1 MSAPRRGGRLPD
13 PAVAS
18 VAAGPDFT
26 LQTTDPLVHEPG
38 REPDAD
44 TERLRGLVAVQ
55 QWLGEAALEGGGL
68 DAIATAIYAA
78 VGGSV
83 LIVGPAG
90 RPLARHDP
98 GGLLGDE
105 VAGDLGRA
113 LTARDDAHPRI
124 VDHPALPAAA
134 YARPIPAP
142 RGSRARAWLVVATA
156 DGQVDELVRLVVQQ
170 AAAIVGL
177 ELRHQGVAGET
188 ERRLTANLVGE
199 AIGGRTDPAEL
210 GRRLEAF
217 GMQGEVAVA
226 VFTVAGTVGEGALQV
241 TLAALDVAAAVSTQG
256 VGGREL
262 LCALIAVGERDPIE
276 LAREARRRLAA
287 EVGAEEEIVAAVS
300 RARPAGELPR
310 TFQEA
315 YWALGAVEHR
325 LGGAAAGG
333 GPVARG
339 PTGADDPAI
348 GSWHDLGVE
357 ALLLAVADEDV
368 LRLYCDRLLGPVL
381 AGDSAYAAE
390 LLHSLELFIL
400 HNGQWERAARELHCH
415 RHTLRYR
422 MRKLEEM
429 TGRDLAKATD
439 RIEFWLA
446 LRAREL
452 TARSAAGPPTG

>member
-1 MSAPRRGGRLPD
+1 MRQASPRDRT
-13 PAVAS
+13 
-18 VAAGPDFT
+18 FT

-38 REPDAD
+38 REPDA
-44 TERLRGLVAVQ
+44 EAQRLRELVAVQ
-55 QWLGEAALEGGGL
+55 QWLGETALEGGGL

-83 LIVGPAG
+83 LIVGTAG

-177 ELRHQGVAGET
+177 ELKHQRVAGET
-188 ERRLTANLVGE
+188 ERRLTANLVGD
-199 AIGGRTDPAEL
+199 AIAGRTDLAEL

-217 GMQGEVAVA
+217 GMQGEVAAA
-226 VFTVAGTVGEGALQV
+226 VFTVAGTAAEGALQV
-241 TLAALDVAAAVSTQG
+241 TLAALDVAAAVSTQE

-262 LCALIAVGERDPIE
+262 LCALIAVGAREPIE
-276 LAREARRRLAA
+276 LAAEARRRLA
-287 EVGAEEEIVAAVS
+287 EDVGAGEEIVAAVS
-300 RARPAGELPR
+300 QARPADELPR

-315 YWALGAVEHR
+315 YWALGAVEHQVA
-325 LGGAAAGG
+325 GGASAAAGE
-333 GPVARG
+333 
-339 PTGADDPAI
+339 PTDPAI

-357 ALLLAVADEDV
+357 ALLLSVADEDV

-452 TARSAAGPPTG
+452 TARSAGSPPTG

>member
-1 MSAPRRGGRLPD
+1 
-13 PAVAS
+13 
-18 VAAGPDFT
+18 

-38 REPDAD
+38 REPDPDA
-44 TERLRGLVAVQ
+44 ERLRELVAVQ
-55 QWLGEAALEGGGL
+55 QWLGEAALEGRGL
-68 DAIATAIYAA
+68 DAIAAAICAA

-98 GGLLGDE
+98 GGLLGDG

-113 LTARDDAHPRI
+113 LAARADAHPRI
-124 VDHPALPAAA
+124 VDHPALPVAA

-142 RGSRARAWLVVATA
+142 RGSRLRAWLVVATA
-156 DGQVDELVRLVVQQ
+156 DGQVDEPVRLVAQQ

-177 ELRHQGVAGET
+177 ELKHRGVAGET
-188 ERRLTANLVGE
+188 ERRLTASLVGD
-199 AIGGRTDPAEL
+199 AIGGRSDPAESA
-210 GRRLEAF
+210 RRLEAF
-217 GMQGEVAVA
+217 GMRGEVAVA
-226 VFTVAGTVGEGALQV
+226 LFTVPGGAAEGTLQAA
-241 TLAALDVAAAVSTQG
+241 LAALDVAAAVSTQE

-262 LCALIAVGERDPIE
+262 LCALVAVDGRDPIE
-276 LAREARRRLAA
+276 IATEARRRLA
-287 EVGAEEEIVAAVS
+287 EEFDGVGEIAAAVS
-300 RARPAGELPR
+300 RARPAAELPR

-315 YWALGAVEHR
+315 SWALGAVEHR
-325 LGGAAAGG
+325 LAGTAGVAGGASGDGPGAGG
-333 GPVARG
+333 PS
-339 PTGADDPAI
+339 GAAEQAV

-368 LRLYCDRLLGPVL
+368 LHLYCDRLLGPVL
-381 AGDSAYAAE
+381 AGDTAYAAE

-429 TGRDLAKATD
+429 TGRDLGKATD

-452 TARSAAGPPTG
+452 TARSAGGPPAG

>member
-1 MSAPRRGGRLPD
+1 MSEGRRGGSLPD
-13 PAVAS
+13 PGAAS
-18 VAAGPDFT
+18 VPPGPDPT
-26 LQTTDPLVHEPG
+26 LQTTDPFVHEPG
-38 REPDAD
+38 REPDA
-44 TERLRGLVAVQ
+44 ERLRELLAVHR
-55 QWLGEAALEGGGL
+55 WLGETALDGDGL

-83 LIVGPAG
+83 LIIGTGG

-98 GGLLGDE
+98 GGLLDDQ

-113 LTARDDAHPRI
+113 LAARDDLHPRI
-124 VDHPALPAAA
+124 VDHPALNAAA
-134 YARPIPAP
+134 YVRPIPAP
-142 RGSRARAWLVVATA
+142 RGSHARAWLVVATA
-156 DGQVDELVRLVVQQ
+156 DGQVDELVRLVVQG

-177 ELRHQGVAGET
+177 ELKHQGVASET
-188 ERRLTANLVGE
+188 ERRLTANLVGD

-226 VFTVAGTVGEGALQV
+226 VFAGAGAATEGALQA
-241 TLAALDVAAAVSTQG
+241 TLAALDVAAAVSTQE

-262 LCALIAVGERDPIE
+262 LCALVAVGDRDPIE
-276 LAREARRRLAA
+276 VAVEARRRLIE
-287 EVGAEEEIVAAVS
+287 EVGVARETVAAVS
-300 RARPAGELPR
+300 RARPAPELPR

-325 LGGAAAGG
+325 LAGGAGEQVPAPGRAGS
-333 GPVARG
+333 R
-339 PTGADDPAI
+339 ADPKV
-348 GSWHDLGVE
+348 GSWQDLGVE

-368 LRLYCDRLLGPVL
+368 LHLYCDRLLGPML

-429 TGRDLAKATD
+429 TGRDLGKATD

-452 TARSAAGPPTG
+452 TARSAGGPHTA